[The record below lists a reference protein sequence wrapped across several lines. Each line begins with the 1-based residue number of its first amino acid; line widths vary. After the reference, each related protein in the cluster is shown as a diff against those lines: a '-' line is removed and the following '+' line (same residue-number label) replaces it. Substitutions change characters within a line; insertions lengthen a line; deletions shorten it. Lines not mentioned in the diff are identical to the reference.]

1 MEFRERHWEQIWDT
15 VGVRLSSEAATSLQ
29 QLLALQLNEH
39 LKKIDVISNSA
50 TQEMTLENSLLRM
63 KNQWT
68 QVTLPVE
75 NYRYVELNSIHKL
88 I

>member
-1 MEFRERHWEQIWDT
+1 MSHSKSSLIRERHWEQIWET

-39 LKKIDVISNSA
+39 LKKIEVISHSA
-50 TQEMTLENSLLRM
+50 TQEMALENSLLRM

-68 QVTLPVE
+68 SVSLPIE
-75 NYRYVELNSIHKL
+75 NYRFAH
-88 I
+88 

>member
-88 I
+88 M